1 MEATRTLLR
10 SLRAST
16 TIALVLLIGT
26 GCSGATANG
35 PSGQSTPASQAA
47 RDIRTAI
54 DLLTDLPLAG
64 YMRSAA
70 RVYTATDR
78 LMREEIRSCM
88 RSKGFEYL
96 DPPIVGPVP
105 EDFRGYLS
113 RYGALTSEGQSGVY
127 LPGGADSDS
136 AEANDPMEAEAPSRA
151 YLLALHGHES
161 APSAPVVDKSGATV
175 GLYSEPGGCVA
186 AAIERLYGSTERYR
200 TMFST
205 LRTADQYVA
214 DAFAATMVMASSS
227 PLTSA
232 WSDCLYQSTGMR
244 WRDPWAGYEF
254 DWSALSA
261 SAQQNVFQNDI
272 ACKWSTGL
280 AQEMFR
286 ADYDSQE
293 EALTQNPT
301 LLGDLDEVIRDLT
314 LAGS

>member
-1 MEATRTLLR
+1 MKATKVFTG
-10 SLRAST
+10 SAST
-16 TIALVLLIGT
+16 RITLAVLLSIGA
-26 GCSGATANG
+26 GCSGTTA
-35 PSGQSTPASQAA
+35 PTGQSAPASQVAS
-47 RDIRTAI
+47 DIRTAI

-64 YMRSAA
+64 YMRRAA

-78 LMREEIRSCM
+78 LMREEIRTCM

-96 DPPIVGPVP
+96 DPPVVGPAP

-113 RYGALTSEGQSGVY
+113 RYGALTLEGQSGVY

-214 DAFAATMVMASSS
+214 DAFAATMVMANSS
-227 PLTSA
+227 PLTGA
-232 WSDCLYQSTGMR
+232 WSDCLYQSTGIR

-261 SAQQNVFQNDI
+261 SAQKNVFQNDI

-293 EALTQNPT
+293 EALTKNPT
-301 LLGDLDEVIRDLT
+301 LLGDLNEVIRDLT
-314 LAGS
+314 LGGS